1 MVNYWLAKQEPSGP
15 RGYNILQLKED
26 KKTIWDGVH
35 NNLALKHIRNMKKGD
50 LVFFYHTGDERQ
62 VVGIMSVTSNPYPN
76 PEEDNERFVVVD
88 VKFKSLLAKSVGLDE
103 IKKQKGLESWE
114 LLRIS
119 RLSVMPVP
127 KSILQSILKTGF
139 KIDSKTKTPKDN
151 VTTFANGR
159 HSDIFVGEK
168 AVGIIGEISSDVLDN
183 FKIRTSV
190 VGFEIKL
197 SGLIFD

>member
-15 RGYNILQLKED
+15 RGYNILQLKKD
-26 KKTIWDGVH
+26 KKTMWDGVH
-35 NNLALKHIRNMKKGD
+35 NNLALKHIRNMRTGD

-62 VVGIMSVTSNPYPN
+62 VVGIMSVTSKPYPN

-103 IKKQKGLESWE
+103 IKKQKGLENWE

-127 KSILQSILKTGF
+127 RSIGDL
-139 KIDSKTKTPKDN
+139 
-151 VTTFANGR
+151 
-159 HSDIFVGEK
+159 
-168 AVGIIGEISSDVLDN
+168 II
-183 FKIRTSV
+183 K
-190 VGFEIKL
+190 
-197 SGLIFD
+197 